1 MLGRIERQGFDP
13 QTAFIMATIED
24 MRSWMKG
31 YPEVH
36 DRIVEITKNA
46 IAFQCHPDKFNLAV
60 DHSLNYFFEW
70 LFMSI
75 FKGNPGYAMEQFF
88 NFGSQGLQDRLATEE
103 DSFDEIVGELT
114 GVKPKD
120 IHPLFTWIREH
131 SAMHDHVEKF
141 GDEATREGVDAMIR
155 QRHDGFLQ
163 NHIFSRVFPEANK
176 YVNGVAVSDNFEA
189 IMASSDTITALLYNN
204 NNSDDNDGATT
215 TTTTTMA
222 SNNNEAIRKELA
234 TFNRLSQ
241 RAEEYVRPPNEVLR
255 EGYERTMLEKFAS
268 IIQERKTTGETK
280 TLVVIEQDYLNHLS
294 EEFRETHLT
303 SCVGERLFMKKTNG
317 ATIYVLVTV
326 SYHVIAGAC
335 IHNQSTRINNIV
347 GLLKDLKLMR
357 KLDII
362 DDETHDRERGIFTRC
377 AIECEGLEGTS
388 ESPVGSIH
396 FASLFATGE
405 NYVIRKVK
413 GGVKL
418 LGDIL
423 SRGVGMNDIHV
434 ICLYALLGN
443 RTFADMM
450 KDIFNLDLDGLVGDF
465 LVRLKREKLTAAHE
479 NNKKKDHERKQRK
492 VVDRKELEKRV
503 SNKGD
508 KLDTADEAKLSKLT
522 AAHEST
528 NTNEREIKRRKVVDR
543 KELENCVSNGDKLDT
558 ADEAKLSKLTAA
570 HEN

>member
-1 MLGRIERQGFDP
+1 
-13 QTAFIMATIED
+13 
-24 MRSWMKG
+24 
-31 YPEVH
+31 
-36 DRIVEITKNA
+36 
-46 IAFQCHPDKFNLAV
+46 
-60 DHSLNYFFEW
+60 
-70 LFMSI
+70 MSI

-120 IHPLFTWIREH
+120 IQPLFTWIREH

-141 GDEATREGVDAMIR
+141 CDEATREGVDAMIR
-155 QRHDGFLQ
+155 QRRDGFLQ

-176 YVNGVAVSDNFEA
+176 YVDGVPFNENFEA
-189 IMASSDTITALLYNN
+189 IRASSDIITTLLHVTDEGELMATTMAMGDDD
-204 NNSDDNDGATT
+204 DDNDDDDDE
-215 TTTTTMA
+215 A

-241 RAEEYVRPPNEVLR
+241 RAKEYVRPPNEVLR
-255 EGYERTMLEKFAS
+255 EGYERAMLEKFAS

-280 TLVVIEQDYLNHLS
+280 TLVVIERDYLNHLS

-303 SCVGERLFMKKTNG
+303 SCVGERLFKKKTNG

-388 ESPVGSIH
+388 ESPVGSIY
-396 FASLFATGE
+396 FASLFVTGE
-405 NYVIRKVK
+405 NYVIRKMK
-413 GGVKL
+413 GGIKR

-423 SRGVGMNDIHV
+423 SGGVGMNDMHTL
-434 ICLYALLGN
+434 CLYALLGN
-443 RTFADMM
+443 STFTIMM
-450 KDIFNLDLDGLVGDF
+450 KSVFNLELDGLVVGDI
-465 LVRLKREKLTAAHE
+465 LVRLKREIK
-479 NNKKKDHERKQRK
+479 RRK
-492 VVDRKELEKRV
+492 VVYRIELENRV
-503 SNKGD
+503 SNGD
-508 KLDTADEAKLSKLT
+508 KLDIADEAKLSKLT

-528 NTNEREIKRRKVVDR
+528 KK
-543 KELENCVSNGDKLDT
+543 
-558 ADEAKLSKLTAA
+558 
-570 HEN
+570 